1 MKQQLID
8 NYTHESIFVSLSTVC
23 PLCLSRGV
31 NSFSGLILAT
41 ALKGNTPF
49 EAVGF

>member
-1 MKQQLID
+1 MKQQLFD
-8 NYTHESIFVSLSTVC
+8 NYTHESILVSVCLC

-31 NSFSGLILAT
+31 NSFSRLILAT
-41 ALKGNTPF
+41 ALKGNILF